1 MSSGTSSKNEQ
12 KRRRPRSLD
21 RDPSPIPDKRAR
33 WSSTSHQNNGERCS
47 DSSPGTSKRESRRS
61 HSTVSNQ
68 SPKLTYFVKRTQKP
82 NKQTPLDVFMK
93 HRAKE
98 GGDVP
103 PFCGFYW
110 HSTRLARFGTDAIF
124 NLYKPKFQEMSKN
137 NVITWD
143 QCRDL
148 LFDFKK
154 NLDYKYRSIMWHFSM
169 GEQCHKCNY
178 WDKMYA
184 GHLANVSL
192 STQEE
197 DSDTV
202 TDAEM
207 LAVAMEVDGTDQ

>member
-1 MSSGTSSKNEQ
+1 
-12 KRRRPRSLD
+12 
-21 RDPSPIPDKRAR
+21 
-33 WSSTSHQNNGERCS
+33 
-47 DSSPGTSKRESRRS
+47 
-61 HSTVSNQ
+61 
-68 SPKLTYFVKRTQKP
+68 
-82 NKQTPLDVFMK
+82 
-93 HRAKE
+93 
-98 GGDVP
+98 
-103 PFCGFYW
+103 
-110 HSTRLARFGTDAIF
+110 
-124 NLYKPKFQEMSKN
+124 MSKN

-154 NLDYKYRSIMWHFSM
+154 NLDYKYRSMMWHFSM